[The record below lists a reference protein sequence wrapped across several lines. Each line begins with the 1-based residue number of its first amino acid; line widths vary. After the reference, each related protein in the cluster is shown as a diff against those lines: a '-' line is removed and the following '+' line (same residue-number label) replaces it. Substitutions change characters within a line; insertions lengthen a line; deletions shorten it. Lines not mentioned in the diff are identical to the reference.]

1 MATGQGALRVEVLQ
15 IMQKGRRSSN
25 YVSLVDAHVGV
36 RAGSAMHGVGIR
48 HLFRSALAAETK
60 LLLTLTS

>member
-25 YVSLVDAHVGV
+25 YVSLVDAPVGV
-36 RAGSAMHGVGIR
+36 GAGSAMHGAGIR
-48 HLFRSALAAETK
+48 HYLVPL
-60 LLLTLTS
+60 